1 MSFLALLNHVI
12 NFLAPAV
19 WLALLMPL
27 AGRFFIKKRP
37 VVHTLQKQVAI
48 QFAALVLVLLVGL
61 LVFGR
66 DAKMLTYLALVLCSA
81 TTQWALFK
89 AWR

>member
-12 NFLAPAV
+12 NFVAPAV

-27 AGRFFIKKRP
+27 VGRVFMKKPP
-37 VVHTLQKQVAI
+37 VVHTLLRQVAI
-48 QFAALVLVLLVGL
+48 QFVALAPVLLVGL

-66 DAKMLTYLALVLCSA
+66 DAKMLTYLAMVLCSA
-81 TTQWALFK
+81 TTQWVLFK